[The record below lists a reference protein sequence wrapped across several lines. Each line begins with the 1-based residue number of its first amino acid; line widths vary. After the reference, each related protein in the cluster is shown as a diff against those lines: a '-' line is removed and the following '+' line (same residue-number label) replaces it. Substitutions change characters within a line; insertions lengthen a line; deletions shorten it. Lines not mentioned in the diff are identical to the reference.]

1 MKIPVYY
8 IVLLSLLLSP
18 STAQDDSCFSLGGS
32 TTCAAFQDYYISLTG
47 LATQYPFLQNVT
59 DIKTFDAGMQ
69 SFVTSPLLYL
79 APLGCTNKANLASTI
94 PYARYSTTYLC
105 SLLIQDA
112 SYSLPC
118 NYNKSLSPPPLC
130 QQTCFDYMASVESL
144 TNNTDT
150 CPNLVQQASNM
161 VNMNSSCVYWSGLN
175 GTDNCMIGLANEPD
189 NCGFLDATGACSY
202 CHTNGTDTCCR
213 SINCPKIAVGAIIGI
228 ILGAIVFVAILG
240 ALLFIYK
247 KKRKP
252 NIAKQDSGVF
262 GYESLASQRILT
274 AKPQNQPMEEFYE
287 VKHPYPP
294 QMGDELGLH
303 LGDIVCVAMNF
314 DDGWALGFN
323 VTTGLKG
330 VFPVVCVSP
339 APEELLEQ
347 LLSSA
352 KVQIDDSPTSPTL
365 HTPFFEQ
372 ETYEMRSK
380 ENH

>member
-1 MKIPVYY
+1 MCVC
-8 IVLLSLLLSP
+8 IV
-18 STAQDDSCFSLGGS
+18 
-32 TTCAAFQDYYISLTG
+32 
-47 LATQYPFLQNVT
+47 
-59 DIKTFDAGMQ
+59 
-69 SFVTSPLLYL
+69 
-79 APLGCTNKANLASTI
+79 
-94 PYARYSTTYLC
+94 
-105 SLLIQDA
+105 
-112 SYSLPC
+112 
-118 NYNKSLSPPPLC
+118 
-130 QQTCFDYMASVESL
+130 
-144 TNNTDT
+144 
-150 CPNLVQQASNM
+150 
-161 VNMNSSCVYWSGLN
+161 CV
-175 GTDNCMIGLANEPD
+175 
-189 NCGFLDATGACSY
+189 GFLDATGACSY